1 MDSYFCKSCGSLMY
15 RVSSGFPGTH
25 IMRLGAVDQFELVSN
40 YLKPRVEQ
48 FVKDKVEWATPVDG
62 LVQSEGNFVVPG
74 FTPLK

>member
-1 MDSYFCKSCGSLMY
+1 MY